1 MTSPPRPI
9 AKVERSFDVTVTL
22 PGSKSIALRHLVM
35 AALADAPTE
44 LVGAPVCD
52 DAATMAAAL
61 RVFGV
66 GIKALSPTHW
76 LVKPPS
82 TFAVG
87 ELNVDLGLSG
97 VSMRLLLALAALR
110 GDPTRFNG
118 QPPLKARPNGGLIEA
133 LRELGCAVEAQAGG
147 RLPITVRGTTSHAA
161 QVAIDASVSGQ
172 FLSALLLLAPRLTA
186 GLTIRPSSAPASAPY
201 IAVTVA
207 EMARRGVAVE
217 TSDTG
222 TFKVAPQPYRGG
234 AVAIEGDASAA
245 TYHAALATLHHST
258 VRITNLGANTGQ
270 GDFAFFNVCRRL
282 GAQVQA
288 QADSVT
294 ITGPAALNPLPHV
307 DMASMPDAAPTLMAM
322 APFLP
327 APVEIS
333 GLATLRHKE
342 CDRISCPVGEL
353 RKAGVEVEEGADHV
367 RIAPLANPRSAA
379 FDTFDDHRMA
389 MAMAVFASKSGG
401 SAVHAPACVAKTYA
415 DFWTDFDRIY
425 A

>member
-9 AKVERSFDVTVTL
+9 AKVECPFNMAVTL
-22 PGSKSIALRHLVM
+22 PGSKSIALRHLFM

-44 LVGAPVCD
+44 LVGVPVCD

-61 RVFGV
+61 RAFGV
-66 GIKALSPTHW
+66 RTEARSATHL

-82 TFAVG
+82 DLATG
-87 ELNVDLGLSG
+87 EIDIDLGLSG

-110 GDPTRFNG
+110 ADLTRLNG
-118 QPPLKARPNGGLIEA
+118 QPSLKARPNAGLIDA

-147 RLPITVRGTTSHAA
+147 RLPIAIRGPVRPQP

-172 FLSALLLLAPRLTA
+172 FLSALLLVAPRLGA
-186 GLTIRPSSAPASAPY
+186 GLTIRPLGTPASAPY
-201 IAVTVA
+201 VAVTVA

-217 TSDTG
+217 TSDSG
-222 TFKVAPQPYRGG
+222 AFKVAPHRYRGG
-234 AVAIEGDASAA
+234 TVAIEGDASAA

-270 GDFAFFNVCRRL
+270 GDFAFFDVCRRL

-294 ITGPAALNPLPHV
+294 ITGPAALSPLPHV

-342 CDRISCPVGEL
+342 CDRISCPAGEL
-353 RKAGVEVEEGADHV
+353 RKAGVEVEEGTDHV

-401 SAVHAPACVAKTYA
+401 SAVRAPDCVAKTYA
-415 DFWTDFDRIY
+415 DFWTDFERIY

>member
-9 AKVERSFDVTVTL
+9 AKVERPFDVVVTL
-22 PGSKSIALRHLVM
+22 PGSKSIALRHLFM

-44 LVGAPVCD
+44 LVGVPTCD

-61 RVFGV
+61 RAFGV
-66 GIKALSPTHW
+66 RTEALSATHL

-82 TFAVG
+82 TLATG
-87 ELNVDLGLSG
+87 EINVDLGLSG

-110 GDPTRFNG
+110 ADLTRLSG
-118 QPPLKARPNGGLIEA
+118 QPSLKARPNAGLVDA
-133 LRELGCAVEAQAGG
+133 LRELGCAVEAQPGG
-147 RLPITVRGTTSHAA
+147 RLPIAIRGPVRPQP

-172 FLSALLLLAPRLTA
+172 FLSALLLVAPRLGA
-186 GLTIRPSSAPASAPY
+186 GLTIRPLGVPASAPY
-201 IAVTVA
+201 VAITVA

-217 TSDTG
+217 TSDAG
-222 TFKVAPQPYRGG
+222 TFKVAPQRYRGG
-234 AVAIEGDASAA
+234 AVPIEGDASAA

-258 VRITNLGANTGQ
+258 VRITNLGTNTGQ
-270 GDFAFFNVCRRL
+270 GDFDFFNVCRRL

-294 ITGPAALNPLPHV
+294 ITGPAALSPLPHV

-342 CDRISCPVGEL
+342 CDRISCPAGEL

-379 FDTFDDHRMA
+379 FNTFDDHRMA

-401 SAVHAPACVAKTYA
+401 SAVHAPDCVAKTYA

>member
-9 AKVERSFDVTVTL
+9 AKVERPFDVVVTL

-66 GIKALSPTHW
+66 GIEALSPTHL

-82 TFAVG
+82 TFAAG

-118 QPPLKARPNGGLIEA
+118 QPPLKARPNGGLIDA

-172 FLSALLLLAPRLTA
+172 FLSALLLLAPHLAA

-222 TFKVAPQPYRGG
+222 TFKVAPQRYGGG

-415 DFWTDFDRIY
+415 DFWMDFDRIY